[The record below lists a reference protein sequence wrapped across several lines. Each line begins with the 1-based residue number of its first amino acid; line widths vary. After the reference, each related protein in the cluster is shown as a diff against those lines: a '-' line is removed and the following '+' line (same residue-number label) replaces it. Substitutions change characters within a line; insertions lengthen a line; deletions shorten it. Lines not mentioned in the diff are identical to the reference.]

1 MKALK
6 IILYIILVPIYIID
20 TLAEI
25 LIVPAIFTLIG
36 VLNSFG
42 WKYYVI
48 SIGSYLIFAIILQ
61 IILHFVFKRTEKRFE
76 SRLKRWFPN
85 IFDSI

>member
-6 IILYIILVPIYIID
+6 IILYIILVPIYIIY

-25 LIVPAIFTLIG
+25 LIVPAIFTLLG

-48 SIGSYLIFAIILQ
+48 TIGSYLTFAIILQ
-61 IILHFVFKRTEKRFE
+61 IILHFVNKHAERRFTA
-76 SRLKRWFPN
+76 RLKKRFPN
-85 IFDSI
+85 IFDNM